1 MGCKKETPGII
12 IMGSI
17 EEVKPSKMKK
27 GDGMVKGAMIV
38 EIPREDNEID
48 GGK

>member
-1 MGCKKETPGII
+1 
-12 IMGSI
+12 MGSI
-17 EEVKPSKMKK
+17 EDGQPSKMNK